1 MPRPISWLPRIHA
14 IRRSITESVRSH
26 YGRKDLERLFELQP
40 RSAQKLLELLPSIPL
55 GRARY
60 VEREA
65 LNVFLERLQK
75 ADDVPAALLQCKK
88 ERAAP
93 RRVLRELLPR
103 DTPIADPASLPSNV
117 SASPGAITIH
127 FTKME
132 ELAGALA
139 TLANIL
145 TDDFEGFAQRYEPQE
160 TVEDR
165 SDEQDDFQ
173 AMMAELEELERGR
186 RPSTY

>member
-1 MPRPISWLPRIHA
+1 MPRPISWLPRIHS

-60 VEREA
+60 VERDA
-65 LNVFLERLQK
+65 LSAFLERLQK
-75 ADDVPAALLQCKK
+75 ADDVPAALLQYKK

-103 DTPIADPASLPSNV
+103 DTPVADHASLPQNV
-117 SASPGAITIH
+117 SASPGVITIH
-127 FTKME
+127 FAKME

-139 TLANIL
+139 SIAGIL
-145 TDDFEGFAQRYEPQE
+145 TDDFEGFAQRYEPHVA
-160 TVEDR
+160 VEDR
-165 SDEQDDFQ
+165 SDERDDFQ
-173 AMMAELEELERGR
+173 AMMAELEEMERGQR
-186 RPSTY
+186 

>member
-1 MPRPISWLPRIHA
+1 M
-14 IRRSITESVRSH
+14 
-26 YGRKDLERLFELQP
+26 
-40 RSAQKLLELLPSIPL
+40 LELLPSIAL

-60 VEREA
+60 VERDA
-65 LNVFLERLQK
+65 LNAFLERLQK
-75 ADDVPAALLQCKK
+75 ADDVPAALLLYKK
-88 ERAAP
+88 ERSAP

-103 DTPIADPASLPSNV
+103 DTPVADPASLPSNV
-117 SASPGAITIH
+117 SALPGAITIH

-132 ELAGALA
+132 ELAGELA

-160 TVEDR
+160 PVEDR
-165 SDEQDDFQ
+165 SHERDDFQ

-186 RPSTY
+186 RPDNY